1 MTHAPVTVVI
11 PVYNGARYL
20 GDAIRSVLA
29 QTLPAMEIV
38 VVDDGST
45 DASAEIAASFGQA
58 VRLVR
63 QENQGVAAARNRGL
77 RAANGEYVAWLDQD
91 DLATPTRIESQL
103 RAFDVPSPP
112 DVVFGAMRQ
121 FISPEVQD
129 DVRAKLRCDERTQ
142 PAPLPSCFMAPMR
155 VFDVVGELEGSTDT
169 TFVDWYLRANELGLE
184 FHYVP
189 ELITL
194 RRIHGANRSYRNE
207 ELRRDYLRTLK
218 AALDRRRGVKRDRGR
233 R

>member
-1 MTHAPVTVVI
+1 MNRAPVTVVI
-11 PVYNGARYL
+11 PVYNGAQYL

-45 DASAEIAASFGQA
+45 DASAEIAASFGDA
-58 VRLVR
+58 LRLVR
-63 QENQGVAAARNRGL
+63 QENQGVAAARNRGM
-77 RAANGEYVAWLDQD
+77 RDANGFYVAWLDQD
-91 DLATPTRIESQL
+91 DLATPNRIESQL
-103 RAFDVPSPP
+103 RAFDGPSAP
-112 DVVFGAMRQ
+112 DVVFGSMRQ
-121 FISPEVQD
+121 FISPEVPD
-129 DVRAKLRCDERTQ
+129 DLRATLRCDERPQ
-142 PAPLPSCFMAPMR
+142 PAPLPSCFMAPKR
-155 VFDVVGELEGSTDT
+155 VFDLVGELAGGTDT
-169 TFVDWYLRANELGLE
+169 TFVDWYLRANEIGLE

-218 AALDRRRGVKRDRGR
+218 AALDRRRRLDRD
-233 R
+233 

>member
-1 MTHAPVTVVI
+1 MKHAPVTVVI

-20 GDAIRSVLA
+20 GDAIRSVLE

-45 DASAEIAASFGQA
+45 DASAEIAASFGDV
-58 VRLVR
+58 VRLIR
-63 QENQGVAAARNRGL
+63 QDNRGVAAARNRGL
-77 RAANGEYVAWLDQD
+77 RDASGAYVAWLDQD
-91 DLATPTRIESQL
+91 DLATPNRIESQL

-121 FISPEVQD
+121 FISPEVSD
-129 DVRAKLRCDERTQ
+129 DVRATLRCDERPQ
-142 PAPLPSCFMAPMR
+142 PAPLPSCFMAPIR
-155 VFDVVGELEGSTDT
+155 VFDVVGELPGSTDT

-218 AALDRRRGVKRDRGR
+218 AALDRRRRMDRD
-233 R
+233 